1 METLAELQ
9 DQLIALN
16 RARAKGVRSISYL
29 GNGITRT
36 VEYKSDSEMQGAQN
50 DLMRRIT
57 ALQGATNRT
66 IKVAASKGLD

>member
-9 DQLIALN
+9 GQLIALN
-16 RARAKGVRSISYL
+16 RARAKGVRSITYL
-29 GNGITRT
+29 GNGVTRT
-36 VEYKSDSEMQGAQN
+36 VEYKSDFEMQGAQN
-50 DLMRRIT
+50 DLMRRIA

>member
-1 METLAELQ
+1 MEILAELQ

>member
-1 METLAELQ
+1 VETLAELQ